1 MRQKLVEQIARILP
15 LIETERQAY
24 IHAEGGRL
32 AAIIGTGYW
41 NKEIE
46 DFEIFHGRKGDDLA
60 LIEARPKDPYDIT
73 IEEMLWI
80 TKQYKK
86 IERSVRRPTPTFF
99 I

>member
-1 MRQKLVEQIARILP
+1 MANLFEEKRQKLVEQIARILP

-46 DFEIFHGRKGDDLA
+46 DFEIFHGRKGDDPVSYTHLTN
-60 LIEARPKDPYDIT
+60 I
-73 IEEMLWI
+73 LW
-80 TKQYKK
+80 KK
-86 IERSVRRPTPTFF
+86 TSLTRTWNN
-99 I
+99 

>member
-1 MRQKLVEQIARILP
+1 MANLFEEKREKLVEQMARILP

-60 LIEARPKDPYDIT
+60 ETESNRALHGRTAADGFGKGLR
-73 IEEMLWI
+73 
-80 TKQYKK
+80 
-86 IERSVRRPTPTFF
+86 
-99 I
+99 